1 MLGARWGIILWPRG
15 SARFSL
21 CLVKGSVNSHRYK
34 LRAEEAGGI
43 SEGATGKRTVPSCL
57 YSLPHRVPGKT
68 SQMFPLIFRLVVPTK
83 LSKAPP

>member
-1 MLGARWGIILWPRG
+1 MLGARWGLILCPRG

-21 CLVKGSVNSHRYK
+21 CLVKGSVNSHRFCAGELNK

-57 YSLPHRVPGKT
+57 YSLPLRVPG
-68 SQMFPLIFRLVVPTK
+68 
-83 LSKAPP
+83 

>member
-57 YSLPHRVPGKT
+57 TGYLGKPVRCSL
-68 SQMFPLIFRLVVPTK
+68 SF
-83 LSKAPP
+83 SD